1 MKQNSIIPQ
10 NFMVKDSELLD
21 QSIYMDSNID
31 QKKKTILLSF
41 LIQNNNMNNSNM
53 NSNNMN
59 KSNMNSNNMN
69 NSNMNSNNM
78 NNKNKKNNNKKQ
90 KNI

>member
-10 NFMVKDSELLD
+10 NFMEKDLELLD

-31 QKKKTILLSF
+31 QKKKTILQSF
-41 LIQNNNMNNSNM
+41 LIQNNNMNKSNM